1 MDAPN
6 EAYEVKKLD
15 AYVLMMAEIR
25 KLRIAE
31 IINDYISR
39 DPRSKISAG
48 EAVEALIMLILTGD
62 HTLYRVKSVL
72 SELDLEVIFG
82 RKGIKAEY
90 FHDDRLGA
98 VLDALHYVGL
108 SQIFG
113 SVSLQAIY
121 IHHLDTS
128 ILSEDTTSISFEGV
142 YEDSAL
148 VANGFSKDHR
158 PDLKQVLFGIT
169 VTQDGGIPI
178 IGRVTKGNQ
187 SDSTEV
193 RIQLSLLEKYLPDVK
208 DYLFVGDSKIM
219 SGETI
224 AAVKANNAHFLT
236 LLPSTFSIKKELLS
250 MDKPMNLLLKK
261 QGKKGQ
267 METYKGFSVTEDY
280 EYLPGES
287 TELKFLVVHSTVLN
301 RKKRKTLENLVKKEK
316 AELIKFVKK
325 KEKRE
330 YYCEKD
336 ATVAREALM
345 KAKKPK
351 FYAMEMEIECHEKQK
366 GRGRPR
372 KDGSTEMKKTWQLKI
387 CVKQDKQ
394 KITKWLDENSKFVLV
409 TDRTSLSD
417 EEMLGYYKDQY
428 KVELDFRW
436 IKSPAKISPIFLK
449 KDERIEALG
458 LIYLLALQVYALLQ
472 REVRKRLKE
481 AGETLPGNKGET
493 SIPTTQALFRQ
504 MTGIY
509 TITVKK
515 GGEKEKVLVGW
526 NEMHAKICK
535 FAGFEEG
542 LYETVVS
549 Y

>member
-345 KAKKPK
+345 
-351 FYAMEMEIECHEKQK
+351 
-366 GRGRPR
+366 
-372 KDGSTEMKKTWQLKI
+372 
-387 CVKQDKQ
+387 
-394 KITKWLDENSKFVLV
+394 
-409 TDRTSLSD
+409 
-417 EEMLGYYKDQY
+417 
-428 KVELDFRW
+428 
-436 IKSPAKISPIFLK
+436 
-449 KDERIEALG
+449 
-458 LIYLLALQVYALLQ
+458 
-472 REVRKRLKE
+472 
-481 AGETLPGNKGET
+481 
-493 SIPTTQALFRQ
+493 
-504 MTGIY
+504 
-509 TITVKK
+509 
-515 GGEKEKVLVGW
+515 
-526 NEMHAKICK
+526 
-535 FAGFEEG
+535 
-542 LYETVVS
+542 
-549 Y
+549 